1 MFWIASDSNSL
12 HSNQICPKSSIPASL
27 SIQGQAVLLIAI
39 HLSPA
44 CYTPHLCWEP
54 ILPTIPGSPESLTRH
69 RQGKQHLENP
79 VSGGEWM
86 LQSFLRGLRHPC
98 PSLSTWLT
106 PISSA
111 ILCLV
116 SPTGRGQLPCDIRLR
131 IRCPI
136 LSRCSFQ
143 KASKAHGN
151 IGFHVVT
158 MPSWRA
164 T

>member
-1 MFWIASDSNSL
+1 MSQIL
-12 HSNQICPKSSIPASL
+12 HSTIIEYSRSSCPPDRYPSVPCVLHFTPLLGTHPAHHPGFTREPHSAQPRRATPRE
-27 SIQGQAVLLIAI
+27 SCQRRGVDAPVLPQR
-39 HLSPA
+39 PA
-44 CYTPHLCWEP
+44 AP
-54 ILPTIPGSPESLTRH
+54 R
-69 RQGKQHLENP
+69 
-79 VSGGEWM
+79 
-86 LQSFLRGLRHPC
+86 

-116 SPTGRGQLPCDIRLR
+116 SPTGRGQLPCDTRLR
-131 IRCPI
+131 LRRPI

-143 KASKAHGN
+143 KAPKARGN